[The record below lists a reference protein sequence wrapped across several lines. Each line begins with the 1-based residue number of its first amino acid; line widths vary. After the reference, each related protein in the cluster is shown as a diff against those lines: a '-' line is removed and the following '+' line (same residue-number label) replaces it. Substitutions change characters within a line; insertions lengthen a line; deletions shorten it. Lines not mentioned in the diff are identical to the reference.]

1 MTWRWDDSEQGDI
14 RAEDSVAD
22 YLSYTGEQFYP
33 EFSPGRGVEADTS
46 RGEAEFQA
54 SAAPRPLH
62 PSHAAGRTHQLVNG
76 RSSRS
81 AFACVVCADLG
92 CSHCPGVDAA

>member
-1 MTWRWDDSEQGDI
+1 MTWRWDDTEQRDI

-22 YLSYTGEQFYP
+22 HLSYTGEQFYP
-33 EFSPGRGVEADTS
+33 EFSPGRGVGADTS

-62 PSHAAGRTHQLVNG
+62 PSHAAGRTHAG
-76 RSSRS
+76 SSP
-81 AFACVVCADLG
+81 APAACVVCDDQG
-92 CSHCPGVDAA
+92 CSHCPGVAA